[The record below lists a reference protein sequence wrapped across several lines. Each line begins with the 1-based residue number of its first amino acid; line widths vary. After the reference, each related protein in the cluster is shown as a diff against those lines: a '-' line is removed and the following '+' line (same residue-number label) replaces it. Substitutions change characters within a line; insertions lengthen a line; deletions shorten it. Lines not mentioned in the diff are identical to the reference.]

1 MAADQQAAA
10 SGVDVGNGLRR
21 RNVPTQAGAIPGQLE
36 ADDKKKKKQVRQVRI
51 LLWNEYQC

>member
-36 ADDKKKKKQVRQVRI
+36 ADDKKKKQVRQVRI